1 MKIDEFKAQQDSML
15 SQLMFYIKET
25 WINRLTEIVKE
36 NFLHVGKGWFNL
48 DLSDND
54 RMAFEFGKL
63 KKLLVLLRI
72 QMQDT
77 IYELIRKSYFKL
89 LEYID
94 KVIPK
99 KVTVKSLKEVSN
111 LLSKL

>member
-1 MKIDEFKAQQDSML
+1 ML
-15 SQLMFYIKET
+15 SQLMFYIKEI

-36 NFLHVGKGWFNL
+36 NFLNVGKGWFNL
-48 DLSDND
+48 DLGDND

-77 IYELIRKSYFKL
+77 IYELIKKNYFKL
-89 LEYID
+89 KEFFD
-94 KVIPK
+94 SVMPQ
-99 KVTVKSLKEVSN
+99 KVTVKTLKEVTNFFN
-111 LLSKL
+111 L